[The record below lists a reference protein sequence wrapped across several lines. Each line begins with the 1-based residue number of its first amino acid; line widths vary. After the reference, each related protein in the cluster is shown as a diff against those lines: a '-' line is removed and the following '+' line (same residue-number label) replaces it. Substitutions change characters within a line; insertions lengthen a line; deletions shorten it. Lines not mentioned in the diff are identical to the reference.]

1 MVVLRSLLFGGYLE
15 FTSRSACNLRKMA
28 AESGSPLKVRIIV
41 LFDPSDYFQRS
52 EGQLNV
58 KAVKYKR
65 SGVRNARLMEFF
77 FTLEMSFAFDTIDD
91 TSYEFVFVPILYR
104 RLSLKGRDC

>member
-1 MVVLRSLLFGGYLE
+1 MLFGGYLE
-15 FTSRSACNLRKMA
+15 LSSRSAYNLGKMA

-41 LFDPSDYFQRS
+41 LFDPCDSFQRT

-77 FTLEMSFAFDTIDD
+77 YLGDEFAFDTIDD
-91 TSYEFVFVPILYR
+91 TS
-104 RLSLKGRDC
+104 

>member
-1 MVVLRSLLFGGYLE
+1 MKSLLFGGYLE
-15 FTSRSACNLRKMA
+15 LTLRSVCNLVKMA
-28 AESGSPLKVRIIV
+28 AESGSPLKVRVIV
-41 LFDPSDYFQRS
+41 LFDPSDYFQRT

-77 FTLEMSFAFDTIDD
+77 L
-91 TSYEFVFVPILYR
+91 P
-104 RLSLKGRDC
+104 

>member
-1 MVVLRSLLFGGYLE
+1 
-15 FTSRSACNLRKMA
+15 MA
-28 AESGSPLKVRIIV
+28 AESGSPLKVRVIV
-41 LFDPSDYFQRS
+41 LFVLSDYFQRT

-77 FTLEMSFAFDTIDD
+77 
-91 TSYEFVFVPILYR
+91 VPWR
-104 RLSLKGRDC
+104 

>member
-1 MVVLRSLLFGGYLE
+1 MAVTSNSPHDL
-15 FTSRSACNLRKMA
+15 SRSACNLVKMA

-58 KAVKYKR
+58 KVVKYKR
-65 SGVRNARLMEFF
+65 SGVRNARLME
-77 FTLEMSFAFDTIDD
+77 MSFAFDTIDD
-91 TSYEFVFVPILYR
+91 TS
-104 RLSLKGRDC
+104 